1 MLQDLKVMDQFTIK
15 PVGEIISPFKT
26 KFGLPRQSGIISSV
40 ESKICLFEE
49 FSNKDFF
56 RGIENFSHLW
66 ILFIFH
72 HNISSGFNK
81 LVRPPRLGG
90 NKKVG
95 VFSSRSPFRPNFT
108 GMSAVELV
116 DIKYQRNTV
125 LTVKGGDFADKTPVI
140 DIKPY
145 IKYADSIEKSECKI
159 FDSKPQKVFDVE
171 FSLQAE
177 EFLKDKKILK
187 ENIEE
192 ILSYD
197 PRPGYLENNCPK
209 NFGMEFDSLDIR
221 FEVKGKIL
229 YIKEIVKSLGGDDG
243 STWY

>member
-1 MLQDLKVMDQFTIK
+1 MDKFTIS

-49 FSNKDFF
+49 FSDKDFF

-90 NKKVG
+90 NKKIG

-116 DIKYQRNTV
+116 GVEFGKNTV
-125 LTVKGGDFADKTPVI
+125 LTVRGGDFADKTPVI

-145 IKYADSIEKSECKI
+145 IKYADSIEKSECKN
-159 FDSKPQKVFDVE
+159 FGSKPEKKFE
-171 FSLQAE
+171 IKFSLQAE
-177 EFLKDKKILK
+177 DFLKDNEILK
-187 ENIEE
+187 ESINE

-197 PRPGYLENNCPK
+197 PRPSYLENNCSK
-209 NFGMEFDSLDIR
+209 SFGMEFDNVDIR
-221 FEVKGKIL
+221 FEVKGKVL
-229 YIKEIVKSLGGDDG
+229 YIKEIVKSLGGSDG